1 MTSRSALVFTATVS
15 ISAAVGDKLAF
26 AGVVPEILAERDRAV
41 AVEVASE
48 PIPEVEFVDDAGVLA
63 NSEPGHDIA
72 IGTVPTIDEVV
83 ERLEDGPVVI

>member
-26 AGVVPEILAERDRAV
+26 AGVVPEILAERDHAV

-48 PIPEVEFVDDAGVLA
+48 PIPEVEFVDGHERITELQGRTRSYFVGEDRQ
-63 NSEPGHDIA
+63 SELVTP
-72 IGTVPTIDEVV
+72 
-83 ERLEDGPVVI
+83 